1 MPIPTPYFHYPGSF
15 NCDENPHEPRCYSTD
30 YTGNPTGPYVLTPY
44 QTSLNTSESHAQA
57 PIESTFPTS
66 PYAMS
71 STYKYPHSHPLD
83 PMYYASMYE
92 TQYNNSLSS
101 YPSMEETQ
109 SSSSSPYALSA
120 YEYSHNSHNPRTM
133 YYYAS
138 VEEALSSSSSYEDDE
153 TKETQSSSLS
163 PYNFEP
169 PTFNNHFSSH
179 NNNQSFSIPSTPQLG
194 SSSTLLDFFGLLS

>member
-1 MPIPTPYFHYPGSF
+1 
-15 NCDENPHEPRCYSTD
+15 
-30 YTGNPTGPYVLTPY
+30 
-44 QTSLNTSESHAQA
+44 LNRSESHAQA
-57 PIESTFPTS
+57 PIESTFSTS

-92 TQYNNSLSS
+92 TQYNPLSS
-101 YPSMEETQ
+101 YASMEETQ

-133 YYYAS
+133 YYAS
-138 VEEALSSSSSYEDDE
+138 VEEALSSSSPYADE
-153 TKETQSSSLS
+153 TEETQSSSSS

-169 PTFNNHFSSH
+169 TSNNHFSSH
-179 NNNQSFSIPSTPQLG
+179 TNHQSFSIPSTPQLG

>member
-1 MPIPTPYFHYPGSF
+1 
-15 NCDENPHEPRCYSTD
+15 
-30 YTGNPTGPYVLTPY
+30 
-44 QTSLNTSESHAQA
+44 LNRSESHAQA
-57 PIESTFPTS
+57 PIESTFSTS

-71 STYKYPHSHPLD
+71 STYEYPHSHPLD

-92 TQYNNSLSS
+92 TQYNSLSS

-133 YYYAS
+133 YYAS
-138 VEEALSSSSSYEDDE
+138 VEEALSSSSSYEDE

-169 PTFNNHFSSH
+169 TFNNHFSSH
-179 NNNQSFSIPSTPQLG
+179 NNHQSFSILSTQQLG